1 LPRLEDVPFLN
12 PEWGESEEQL
22 KEACAQFRAG
32 QLDQTQPQD
41 AMPGSNDQL
50 RDYCAMLSANPE
62 MEVEDSLKESCA
74 QLGVN
79 MDSRGAGMVGD
90 YEQLK
95 EYCTMLRENGEE
107 IEAEDS
113 MKEACAQLEAL
124 QLDQEPDDGSGM
136 KVVKRETGEGSE
148 LGGDGAPLLL
158 PPVSS
163 EICDSVDAMNRYV
176 SLSTGAM
183 IRYELQSMGVKIRY
197 RL

>member
-50 RDYCAMLSANPE
+50 SDYCAMLSANPE

-79 MDSRGAGMVGD
+79 MDSRGAGMMGD

-107 IEAEDS
+107 IEAEDA
-113 MKEACAQLEAL
+113 MKEACA

-148 LGGDGAPLLL
+148 FGGDGAPLLL

-163 EICDSVDAMNRYV
+163 EICDSVDAMTRYV
-176 SLSTGAM
+176 LLSIG
-183 IRYELQSMGVKIRY
+183 SM
-197 RL
+197 